1 MLKSPP
7 QRWFF
12 QTKCDFFRLP
22 QSENSLS
29 LEPYIQYLVVMRNR
43 DKWQE
48 MLGCKYFIS
57 LQTATTTETN
67 LHDFQTGFIRR
78 LLCKLRM
85 LVRNTNNLN
94 SVTLIK
100 CILIFNLAFK
110 KSASSDLKTSD
121 MTNLKIY
128 RNFFIEESPNLSVQF
143 QVGSLEAKQK
153 PILSFKFR
161 VNVWCSLA

>member
-1 MLKSPP
+1 MTSDKRCWVANTLFHFR
-7 QRWFF
+7 QRQRPKQIFMIS
-12 QTKCDFFRLP
+12 KLVL
-22 QSENSLS
+22 SE
-29 LEPYIQYLVVMRNR
+29 
-43 DKWQE
+43 D
-48 MLGCKYFIS
+48 LG
-57 LQTATTTETN
+57 
-67 LHDFQTGFIRR
+67 
-78 LLCKLRM
+78 KLRM